1 MEIVITSKNN
11 EKIMLDGVTNILNLK
26 HINCIY
32 VGNFQGIVYLCS
44 LIGSAILTTYFEY
57 NNSKITNEHVHV
69 SDVS

>member
-1 MEIVITSKNN
+1 MEIVITSKIN

-32 VGNFQGIVYLCS
+32 VWNFQGIVYLCS
-44 LIGSAILTTYFEY
+44 LIGFAILTTYFEY